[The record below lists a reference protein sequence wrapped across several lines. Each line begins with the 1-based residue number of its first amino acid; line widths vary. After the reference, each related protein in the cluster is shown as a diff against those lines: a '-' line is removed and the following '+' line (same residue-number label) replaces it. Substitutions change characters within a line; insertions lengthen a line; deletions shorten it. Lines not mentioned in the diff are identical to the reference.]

1 MDATDSERPVGQGV
15 AGDELTDVG
24 APSSETSSNTA
35 AVAAAPTTPAP
46 ATPAPATP
54 ALGDAPNP
62 IPAPTTPAPGDAPT
76 PMPDVPAA
84 PAEGPDELPVDAA
97 PVLDAAAA
105 TPADDREAST
115 HRPWPD
121 RSHLAG
127 RYHLEEPI
135 ASGGAAI
142 VWRAFDEN
150 LARSVAIKLL
160 HPHHATDPTV
170 VERFE
175 RESRAAAQLNHPN
188 AVRIYDTGSDEDLV
202 YLVMEL
208 VDGPSLRDL
217 LRDRGQ
223 LEPVAVAAIGEQVA
237 SALGEAHARGLVH
250 RDVKPA
256 NILLASDG
264 TVKVTDFGI
273 AKALT
278 ASETTLTT
286 PGTVVGTAAYV
297 APEQLQDLPVDA
309 RADIY
314 ALGVMLHECLT
325 GKPAFIGD
333 TPTATAAMRLNKE
346 LMPPRQVRADVP
358 RTLDDIV
365 TRATRRDRSDRY
377 TDGNAMAMALA
388 ALVTAKPGDI
398 TALLLDDQELED
410 DEVQLPQIEEQRPF
424 SGPMPTNRNEYAKR
438 LAMAFVGGLVLTLVA
453 VFALQQL
460 RTEEGTGAVTEP
472 DIVEVEAVRVF
483 DPAAF
488 GEVDDR
494 TAPLAADNDP
504 QSIWSSEA
512 YLDESFGG
520 EKEGI
525 GLIFDLGAPQEVRGV
540 TIELPRGGLD
550 VELYAAS
557 AVPPASLGVEGWGNV
572 RVAQTDIRPQQPF
585 TFSPITEQ
593 YWLLWITGLSPASS
607 GEFRAEI
614 ADVSFLRP

>member
-1 MDATDSERPVGQGV
+1 VDATGSERPAGRAV
-15 AGDELTDVG
+15 AGDEVTDLG
-24 APSSETSSNTA
+24 APPDAADPRPAGPAVTDATA
-35 AVAAAPTTPAP
+35 
-46 ATPAPATP
+46 
-54 ALGDAPNP
+54 
-62 IPAPTTPAPGDAPT
+62 DAPT
-76 PMPDVPAA
+76 PIPDVPVAPVED
-84 PAEGPDELPVDAA
+84 PAEHTAAGSLEHADATPVDAA
-97 PVLDAAAA
+97 TDVAPAVAGAAAR
-105 TPADDREAST
+105 TGVEAGN

-188 AVRIYDTGSDEDLV
+188 AVRIYDTGSDEELV
-202 YLVMEL
+202 YLVMEH

-217 LRDRGQ
+217 LKERGE

-278 ASETTLTT
+278 GSEATLTT

-314 ALGVMLHECLT
+314 ALGVVLHECLT
-325 GKPAFIGD
+325 GRPAFSGD

-346 LMPPRQVRADVP
+346 LLPPRQLRADVP

-377 TDGNAMAMALA
+377 ADGNAMAMALA
-388 ALVTAKPGDI
+388 ALVTAKPSDI
-398 TALLLDDQELED
+398 TALLLDDREFGDGEVELPE
-410 DEVQLPQIEEQRPF
+410 IEEQRPF

-453 VFALQQL
+453 VFAMQQL
-460 RTEEGTGAVTEP
+460 RTEPAATSEP
-472 DIVEVEAVRVF
+472 DLVPVMDVQVF
-483 DPAAF
+483 DPAAS
-488 GEVDDR
+488 GEVDDAAAR
-494 TAPLAADNDP
+494 AAADNDP
-504 QSIWSSEA
+504 QSTWVSEA
-512 YLDESFGG
+512 FTDASFEGQ
-520 EKEGI
+520 KDGI
-525 GLIFDLGAPQEVRGV
+525 GLIFDLGAPVEVRGL

-550 VELYAAS
+550 VEVYAS
-557 AVPPASLGVEGWGNV
+557 STPPPTALGVEGWGSV

-585 TFSPITEQ
+585 TFSPITER
-593 YWLLWITGLSPASS
+593 YWLLWITGLSPSSS
-607 GEFRAEI
+607 GEFTAEI
-614 ADVSFLRP
+614 ADVAFHGS